1 MDPRRARRVSESLR
15 EELAELIS
23 YELNDPR
30 LSIVDVTDV
39 QVAPDMKKAVVQ
51 VTFTGK
57 PEERDAALE
66 ALEHARHFLRRQLA
80 KRLQLFRMPELH
92 FEPVDVLG
100 SPARVEQLLK
110 RIHKGRP
117 RHTDPAAKPEA
128 GPDSEKNPVE

>member
-23 YELNDPR
+23 YELKDPR
-30 LSIVDVTDV
+30 VSMVDVTDV

-51 VTFTGK
+51 VTFTGE
-57 PEERDAALE
+57 PQERDAALE
-66 ALEHARHFLRRQLA
+66 ALERARHFLRRQLA
-80 KRLQLFRMPELH
+80 KRLQLFRIPELH
-92 FEPVDVLG
+92 FEAVTALG

-110 RIHKGRP
+110 RIQKGRP
-117 RHTDPAAKPEA
+117 RDTDPEAKSSA

>member
-30 LSIVDVTDV
+30 VSMVDVTDV
-39 QVAPDMKKAVVQ
+39 QIAPDMKKAVVQ
-51 VTFTGK
+51 VTFTGE
-57 PEERDAALE
+57 PQERDAAIE

-92 FEPVDVLG
+92 FEAVTALG
-100 SPARVEQLLK
+100 SPARVAQLLK
-110 RIHKGRP
+110 RIRKGRP
-117 RHTDPAAKPEA
+117 RDANPDAEPNA
-128 GPDSEKNPVE
+128 GRDTEKNPVE

>member
-1 MDPRRARRVSESLR
+1 MDPRRAQRVSESLR

-23 YELNDPR
+23 YEMNDPR
-30 LSIVDVTDV
+30 VSMVEVTDV

-51 VTFTGK
+51 VTFTGE
-57 PEERDAALE
+57 PQDRDPAIE

-92 FEPVDVLG
+92 FEAVAALG

-110 RIHKGRP
+110 RIQKGRP
-117 RHTDPAAKPEA
+117 RDADPGA
-128 GPDSEKNPVE
+128 GPNSEKNPVE